1 MNCLEFRRLTG
12 AEPGLGTP
20 EIGAHRAECP
30 SCARFQD
37 RMRALDVD
45 IGRALAVDA
54 AALSRPARRGAGGTG
69 RRPIPRW
76 FALAASLVLG
86 VALAAAL
93 WVSFPAPTVADEVLD
108 HLRHEPYAW
117 DAREPVQAADID
129 AVLRPDGVRL
139 RDGHPEVTYAYRC
152 RHRGQWVPHLVV
164 RMPQGPVTVLML
176 AHREVA
182 GATPVS
188 DHEFTGVVL
197 PAPRGSIAIAAR
209 AEVDIDA
216 VARQVF
222 AAVDWD
228 A

>member
-12 AEPGLGTP
+12 GEPGLATAAI
-20 EIGAHRAECP
+20 EAHRAACP
-30 SCARFQD
+30 ACARFQD

-45 IGRALAVDA
+45 IARALAVDA
-54 AALSRPARRGAGGTG
+54 AALAKPGRRGAGGSVG
-69 RRPIPRW
+69 RPVPRW
-76 FALAASLVLG
+76 YALAASLVLG

-93 WVSFPAPTVADEVLD
+93 WVSFPAPTLAEEVLD

-117 DAREPVQAADID
+117 DPREPVRAADLD

-152 RHRGQWVPHLVV
+152 WLRGRWIPHLVV
-164 RMPQGPVTVLML
+164 RTPQGPVTVLML

-182 GATPVS
+182 RAVPVA

-197 PAPRGSIAIAAR
+197 PAPRGSVAIAAR
-209 AEVDIDA
+209 AGVDIAA
-216 VARQVF
+216 VAQQVF